1 MPEGKVPILWIR
13 KPKGTPLDS
22 MAEKEEECNMINPK
36 IEEILEDLYLQSQDP
51 SRIPRP
57 METDTLQ
64 EAVAAGYI
72 TVSGAGP
79 LMTAEGTELGTSVVR
94 RHRLAECLL
103 CDVFQ
108 LPNVESAEE
117 DACAFEH
124 MLRPG
129 LEDRVCTL
137 LGHPPTCPHGRPIPR
152 GDCCKRAERDQVRE
166 VGPLCDGRA
175 GQNGVVAYLSTRD
188 NREVQKLMAMGIL
201 PGSDI
206 RLIRLFPS
214 YIFAIG
220 HSQFTVDR
228 SLAEKIFVHWHT

>member
-1 MPEGKVPILWIR
+1 MVQTLETL
-13 KPKGTPLDS
+13 
-22 MAEKEEECNMINPK
+22 EMIDPK
-36 IEEILEDLYLQSQDP
+36 IEEILEDLYLQSQDAA
-51 SRIPRP
+51 RTPRP
-57 METDTLQ
+57 VEGPVL
-64 EAVAAGYI
+64 EAAVAGGYVAI
-72 TVSGAGP
+72 NGSASVLTASGQ
-79 LMTAEGTELGTSVVR
+79 ELGKSVVR

-103 CDVFQ
+103 CDVLQ
-108 LPNVESAEE
+108 LPDVESAEE

-129 LEDRVCTL
+129 LEDRVCAL
-137 LGHPPTCPHGRPIPR
+137 LGHPLTCPHGRPIPR
-152 GDCCKRAERDQVRE
+152 GDCCRRAERDQVRE

-188 NREVQKLMAMGIL
+188 NREIQKLMAMGIL

-228 SLAEKIFVHWHT
+228 MLAEKIFVHWRE

>member
-1 MPEGKVPILWIR
+1 MM
-13 KPKGTPLDS
+13 D
-22 MAEKEEECNMINPK
+22 AA
-36 IEEILEDLYLQSQDP
+36 IEEILEDLFIQQEDATRL
-51 SRIPRP
+51 PRP
-57 METDTLQ
+57 MAAATL
-64 EAVAAGYI
+64 EGAIAAGCVVMRDGNP
-72 TVSGAGP
+72 TLTDQGR
-79 LMTAEGTELGTSVVR
+79 ELGESVIR

-108 LPNVESAEE
+108 MPSVESAEE

-129 LEDRVCTL
+129 LEDRVCAL
-137 LGHPPTCPHGRPIPR
+137 LGHPLTCPHGRPIPR
-152 GDCCKRAERDQVRE
+152 GDCCRRAEKDQVRE

-175 GQNGVVAYLSTRD
+175 NQQGVVAYLSTRD
-188 NREVQKLMAMGIL
+188 NREIQKLMAMGIL

-206 RLIRLFPS
+206 RLVRLFPS

-228 SLAEKIFVHWHT
+228 ALAEKIFVHWRD